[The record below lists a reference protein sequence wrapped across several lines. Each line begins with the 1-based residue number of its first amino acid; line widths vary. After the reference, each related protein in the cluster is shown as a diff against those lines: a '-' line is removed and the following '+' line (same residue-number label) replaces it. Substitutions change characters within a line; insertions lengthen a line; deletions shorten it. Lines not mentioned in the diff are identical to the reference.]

1 MRRKV
6 KRGLRLALQ
15 AGLWLFILYMGINI
29 IAKGSMILY
38 GEPLEKIMSDTLERV
53 GKQLGVEIIK
63 RSGIVFSYLYE
74 DNTDKDNVARFVEKM
89 YLWRAD
95 IYDKN
100 IEYPAEDGVYDELLA
115 KQLIENMFVKSTL
128 LENDIPVISYLPEH
142 GYQIMGEGDS
152 GEDITADI
160 EPPITDIGEEET
172 VPDNETLVKEVFKPK
187 LIGTEYSMSQ
197 LEDFDFLLRK
207 FYAVE
212 SNTTVNTSILN
223 VEKMLSYDMAL
234 AKSKEASPQILI
246 YHTHS
251 TEEYADSREGVVS
264 DTVVGMGS
272 YLEEILERDYGYEVM
287 HVTTPFDCLNG
298 KLDRSAAYA
307 YAEGALDGILKT
319 YPDIEVIIDLHRDGV
334 NEDVRLVTEY
344 NGKKAAKIMFVNG
357 ISRMENKSISYLDN
371 PNLAGNLAF
380 SFQLQ
385 LKGEAYFPG
394 LMRRIIIKAYRYNL
408 HYEPRSV
415 LVELGAQTNT
425 VEEAR
430 NSVELL
436 AFMIGEVLK

>member
-6 KRGLRLALQ
+6 RRGLRLALQ
-15 AGLWLFILYMGINI
+15 AGLWLFILYLGINI
-29 IAKGSMILY
+29 IAKGSMIIY
-38 GEPLEKIMSDTLERV
+38 GEPLQKIMTDTLNHV
-53 GKQLGVEIIK
+53 GKRLGAEIIK
-63 RSGIVFSYLYE
+63 RSGIVFSYLY
-74 DNTDKDNVARFVEKM
+74 DDSTNRDSVSRFLEKM
-89 YLWRAD
+89 YLWRID
-95 IYDKN
+95 IHDKN
-100 IEYPAEDGVYDELLA
+100 IEYPAEDNVYDELLA
-115 KQLIENMFVKSTL
+115 KQIIENMFEESTL
-128 LENDIPVISYLPEH
+128 LENDIPVISYLPNY
-142 GYQIMGEGDS
+142 GYQIIGEGDS
-152 GEDITADI
+152 GET
-160 EPPITDIGEEET
+160 TDTVEET
-172 VPDNETLVKEVFKPK
+172 SSPEDSTEPEVREVLTPEI
-187 LIGTEYSMSQ
+187 IGTEYSLSQ
-197 LEDFDFLLRK
+197 LKDFDFLLRK

-223 VEKMLSYDMAL
+223 VTEMLSYDVTL
-234 AKSKEASPQILI
+234 AKRDEASPQILI

-251 TEEYADSREGVVS
+251 TEGYADSREGVVE

-272 YLEEILERDYGYEVM
+272 YLAEILERDYGYKVI

-334 NEDVRLVTEY
+334 DEDVRLVTEY

-357 ISRMENKSISYLDN
+357 ISRMENKSISYLNN

-425 VEEAR
+425 VAEAR